1 MGTPSFFVFFPTPFF
16 YIVCPFLPSIG
27 EFGNMDWIFYGL
39 SIGIVTFLGKSWIDY
54 MDRMDRLLNDTRK
67 LRQKIQQHVLK
78 IEEKSKKLGIKRE
91 CVMNL
96 EDEKDDLAR
105 ELHSVEALLVEMMR
119 KEQRHD
125 PEGFLVE
132 LEALEV

>member
-1 MGTPSFFVFFPTPFF
+1 
-16 YIVCPFLPSIG
+16 
-27 EFGNMDWIFYGL
+27 MDWILYGL

-54 MDRMDRLLNDTRK
+54 LDRMDRLLNEARQ
-67 LRQKIQQHVLK
+67 LRQKIQKNQLI
-78 IEEKSKKLGIKRE
+78 IEEKSKRLGIKRE
-91 CVMNL
+91 SVMNL

-105 ELHSVEALLVEMMR
+105 ELASAEALLAEMMR

-125 PEGFLVE
+125 PDGFLLE

>member
-1 MGTPSFFVFFPTPFF
+1 
-16 YIVCPFLPSIG
+16 
-27 EFGNMDWIFYGL
+27 MDWIFYGL

-54 MDRMDRLLNDTRK
+54 MDRMDRLLNDTRTF
-67 LRQKIQQHVLK
+67 RQKIQQHVLK